1 MSLNAKV
8 AAYIG
13 FSIKA
18 GKLLYGYESVIATQK
33 ARLILCDRGLSDHSM
48 KKVRKYAET
57 TGVPIIVLED
67 LAEYFGG
74 KQVKCIGLV
83 EENLAS
89 ATEKELKKVGGSY

>member
-18 GKLLYGYESVIATQK
+18 GKVLYGYESVIASRK
-33 ARLILCDRGLSDHSM
+33 ARLILCDQALSENSM

-57 TGVPIIVLED
+57 VKVNVIVVDD
-67 LAEYFGG
+67 LAQYFGG
-74 KQVKCIGLV
+74 KPIKCIGLV